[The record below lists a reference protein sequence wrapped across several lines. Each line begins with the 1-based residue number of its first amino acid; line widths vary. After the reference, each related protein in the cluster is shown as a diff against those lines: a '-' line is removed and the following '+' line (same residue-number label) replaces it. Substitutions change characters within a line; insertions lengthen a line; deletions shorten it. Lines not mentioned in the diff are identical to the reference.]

1 MARAPNPAE
10 AHTKEQRIAREAL
23 ERIAEWTDALQQLG
37 QDTYALP
44 DSTRQIVE
52 RIARGERV
60 DPGEANHALEAA
72 DTLRS
77 RCGWDLLDALRKAAD
92 ARG

>member
-1 MARAPNPAE
+1 MARTPDASDIVS
-10 AHTKEQRIAREAL
+10 KQQRVAAEAL
-23 ERIAEWTDALQQLG
+23 ERIAEWSASLRRLG
-37 QDTYALP
+37 HDTFALP
-44 DSTRQIVE
+44 DATRQVVE